1 MSSRFL
7 NATGAAAIAVMLALS
22 AQTASA
28 QLSFPWER
36 SPQGAPQGQ
45 AQSDDADA
53 EMRIQ
58 RLEKQLRQLTG
69 QNEELQYRNRQLE
82 ERLRQLG
89 AAPQAPGG
97 QPPVAQRQRPRATRF
112 SPIHPAQAIRNRLI
126 RSKATV
132 RKPSPVTAS
141 SRRSPRPPRS
151 RRTRQPRKRAVAAAA
166 MRSIPA
172 RTPTPPVRRARS
184 AAVRC
189 RSQTKPR
196 SVHRADAV
204 PGNRSISAP
213 PARVIRW
220 RLAAT
225 VRRRPAAARS
235 RQRRAD
241 HLAALGHVQ
250 GRVRSRHRL
259 HAAQGLRVGR
269 RDDEELCAEIPER
282 SPDRGLRNTGSARAI
297 SSASNIATPRRP
309 FSA

>member
-1 MSSRFL
+1 MSRDFRRQGKMSSRFL
-7 NATGAAAIAVMLALS
+7 NATGAAAIAVMLAS
-22 AQTASA
+22 SVQTASA
-28 QLSFPWER
+28 QISFPWER

-58 RLEKQLRQLTG
+58 RLENQLRQLTG

-89 AAPQAPGG
+89 AAPPAPGG
-97 QPPVAQRQRPRATRF
+97 QPPVAQPGWRQRRPRF
-112 SPIHPAQAIRNRLI
+112 SPIHRTASRSKAI
-126 RSKATV
+126 RSKAI
-132 RKPSPVTAS
+132 RKPSPVMAS

-151 RRTRQPRKRAVAAAA
+151 CRTRQPRRRAAAAAA

-196 SVHRADAV
+196 SVHRAVAV
-204 PGNRSISAP
+204 PVNRSISAP
-213 PARVIRW
+213 PARVIPVAPCRH
-220 RLAAT
+220 RCG
-225 VRRRPAAARS
+225 RRPAAARS

-241 HLAALGHVQ
+241 HACRPRPRPRTSSTSA
-250 GRVRSRHRL
+250 S
-259 HAAQGLRVGR
+259 AT
-269 RDDEELCAEIPER
+269 C
-282 SPDRGLRNTGSARAI
+282 SAR
-297 SSASNIATPRRP
+297 TTRWPKRR
-309 FSA
+309 